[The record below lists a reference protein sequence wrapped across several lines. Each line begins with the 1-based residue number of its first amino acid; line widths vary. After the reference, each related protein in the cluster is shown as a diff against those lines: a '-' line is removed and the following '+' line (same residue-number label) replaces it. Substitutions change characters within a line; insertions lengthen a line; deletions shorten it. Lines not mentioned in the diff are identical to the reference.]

1 MLKVRFVWDSLVG
14 QTEKDLKSFK
24 FVHFAFYSL
33 NVPGEM
39 LRPVYSAASAL
50 RLDRA
55 ANECAR
61 FMAR

>member
-1 MLKVRFVWDSLVG
+1 MLGFR
-14 QTEKDLKSFK
+14 
-24 FVHFAFYSL
+24 L
-33 NVPGEM
+33 NVPGNL
-39 LRPVYSAASAL
+39 LRPVYMAASAL